1 MKIETIK
8 VGDLETNCYLIINNN
23 KCIIV
28 DPGDD
33 KDKIIKKI
41 ETLGLTPIAIFITH
55 YHFDHIG
62 ALNDVKNKYN
72 IEVYD
77 YKKYES
83 DNKLYKIDNF
93 NFKIIDTK
101 GHKEDLVTF
110 YFPNENIMFVGDF
123 IFKGDIGRCDLEGGN
138 FSEML
143 ESIRKIKK
151 YPKDIIIY
159 PGHGET
165 TTLNDEIKYNIY
177 FNK

>member
-8 VGDLETNCYLIINNN
+8 VGYLETNCYLIINND

-28 DPGDD
+28 DPGAES
-33 KDKIIKKI
+33 KRII
-41 ETLGLTPIAIFITH
+41 ETIEKLNLTPVAIFITH
-55 YHFDHIG
+55 YHFDHVNGLEKI
-62 ALNDVKNKYN
+62 NNKYN
-72 IEVYD
+72 VKVYD
-77 YKKYES
+77 YKDYEN
-83 DNKLYKIDNF
+83 DDKLYIVEDF

-138 FSEML
+138 FTEML
-143 ESIRKIKK
+143 ESIEKIKK
-151 YPKDIIIY
+151 YPKDTIIY
-159 PGHGET
+159 PGHEEFT
-165 TTLNDEIKYNIY
+165 ILNDEIKHNIY